1 MAPRNSAEPTQ
12 RRTRSSS
19 RPASYSD
26 ISEDETGKTQTRGQ
40 RKRPHDEVT
49 EDESEML
56 PVSARKGSKTRKSNP
71 PSSRSTSATPRKPKS
86 TPKPVSVKKQK
97 KMKEEEQ
104 AKITLQATQKLLASQ
119 NDDEEDQEQTSKPRN
134 TKPVVP
140 LLSHLQSLAPSKTGG
155 NQEDGEEEDKVEG
168 EGEENK
174 DEDDDEG
181 DVDDDEDD
189 EAGGDVQ
196 DVDMDEDGASET
208 SETTSSHRKDAKIV
222 TLKRSKASKGG
233 RRGKGKGK
241 GKAPLQSRKGEEGD
255 DADDDDD
262 GDDGNDDEEEE
273 SRPRQRGPK
282 HVKSDFDEDS
292 LAIAEKARN
301 LIRKK
306 IVLEDALPLDNTD
319 FIREVLRKYTSE
331 AEAKHL
337 DSLPRRKR
345 QHLIEWIGYVISAIR
360 NKVKTAASTATPNAY
375 NLVGTSKPSV
385 VQRKVSWLLEGS
397 HFHYAEINMTHKE
410 FTYNRQTPY
419 SHPVIADIIRSTFFE
434 GASERTVRGIF
445 NTMMQTRTIPTPLLA
460 LVVTT
465 IQHSLEEYTTGR
477 KLAKEFRASW
487 ARMTLQAK
495 PSLLAA
501 LDNQVDTSNEFV
513 GVDFSALK
521 AQVPSS
527 NQRHSSTAP
536 PQNPSVKS
544 EEDVPKLES
553 EEVDMTSP
561 SKESEEVTDAMS
573 TPTQASGVLEEGVG
587 EEGSAEVSAP

>member
-1 MAPRNSAEPTQ
+1 MPSK
-12 RRTRSSS
+12 
-19 RPASYSD
+19 
-26 ISEDETGKTQTRGQ
+26 GG
-40 RKRPHDEVT
+40 
-49 EDESEML
+49 
-56 PVSARKGSKTRKSNP
+56 RKG
-71 PSSRSTSATPRKPKS
+71 
-86 TPKPVSVKKQK
+86 
-97 KMKEEEQ
+97 
-104 AKITLQATQKLLASQ
+104 
-119 NDDEEDQEQTSKPRN
+119 
-134 TKPVVP
+134 
-140 LLSHLQSLAPSKTGG
+140 
-155 NQEDGEEEDKVEG
+155 
-168 EGEENK
+168 
-174 DEDDDEG
+174 
-181 DVDDDEDD
+181 
-189 EAGGDVQ
+189 
-196 DVDMDEDGASET
+196 
-208 SETTSSHRKDAKIV
+208 
-222 TLKRSKASKGG
+222 KGG

-241 GKAPLQSRKGEEGD
+241 AASHSRKGEEGD
-255 DADDDDD
+255 DADDDDSDDSDNGDD
-262 GDDGNDDEEEE
+262 GDDDDEE
-273 SRPRQRGPK
+273 SRSRRRGPK

-306 IVLEDALPLDNTD
+306 IVLEDALPLDNAD
-319 FIREVLRKYTSE
+319 FTREVLRKHTSE

-360 NKVKTAASTATPNAY
+360 NKVKTAAGTATPNSY

-419 SHPVIADIIRSTFFE
+419 SHPVIADIIRTTFFE
-434 GASERTVRGIF
+434 GASERTFRGIF

-513 GVDFSALK
+513 GVDFSALQ
-521 AQVPSS
+521 AQVPRSH
-527 NQRHSSTAP
+527 QRQSSTAP
-536 PQNPSVKS
+536 PQNPPVKS
-544 EEDVPKLES
+544 EEDIAKLES
-553 EEVDMTSP
+553 EEVDMTGP
-561 SKESEEVTDAMS
+561 SKESEEVTETTS
-573 TPTQASGVLEEGVG
+573 TPTQSSGVLEEGVG
-587 EEGSAEVSAP
+587 EEGSAEVSSP